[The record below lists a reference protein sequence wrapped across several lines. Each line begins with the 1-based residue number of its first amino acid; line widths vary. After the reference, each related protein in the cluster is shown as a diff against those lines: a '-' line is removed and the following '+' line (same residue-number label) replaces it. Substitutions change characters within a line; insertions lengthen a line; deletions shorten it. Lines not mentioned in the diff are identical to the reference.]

1 MDGRGRLAQSLK
13 PMSGRTAFDA
23 APAAPAHFIRLRRSA
38 RRWLTPILELEPPQG
53 IGALAVGALLA
64 ASSAYGVVRG
74 GHVEDLT
81 ASLQNICDRAANS
94 AGMQISSIALS
105 GETQL
110 SREDILTLAGVSGRS
125 SLFCLDAA
133 AARDKLKT
141 SPWIADA
148 TVLKLYPGR
157 LQIELKERSA
167 SALWQN
173 AGLVS
178 VIAADGTVLEPF
190 AGSQFAA
197 LPLVVGEGAQVKA
210 QDFLA
215 MVGRY
220 PVLRDTVEAAV
231 LVADR
236 RWNLRL
242 KSGIDVRLP
251 ENNVEA
257 ALQTLMQLDRD
268 KKLLSRDIAMID
280 LRLSDRVTVRLSD
293 PAAQAREEAVKEM
306 MKKEKIKK
314 KGTDT

>member
-1 MDGRGRLAQSLK
+1 M
-13 PMSGRTAFDA
+13 
-23 APAAPAHFIRLRRSA
+23 RS
-38 RRWLTPILELEPPQG
+38 
-53 IGALAVGALLA
+53 
-64 ASSAYGVVRG
+64 
-74 GHVEDLT
+74 
-81 ASLQNICDRAANS
+81 
-94 AGMQISSIALS
+94 
-105 GETQL
+105 
-110 SREDILTLAGVSGRS
+110 
-125 SLFCLDAA
+125 
-133 AARDKLKT
+133 
-141 SPWIADA
+141 
-148 TVLKLYPGR
+148 
-157 LQIELKERSA
+157 
-167 SALWQN
+167 
-173 AGLVS
+173 
-178 VIAADGTVLEPF
+178 
-190 AGSQFAA
+190 FAA

-220 PVLRDTVEAAV
+220 PALRDTVEAAV

-257 ALQTLMQLDRD
+257 ALQTLVQLDRD

-306 MKKEKIKK
+306 MKKEKARK